1 MSRGYLCPCFC
12 VTTGSARKTLLDKR
26 ASTQSAFEKKRII
39 IGASTG
45 GTEADI
51 KKAVEVARSVKGVIS
66 VKDDMRVEG
75 RR

>member
-1 MSRGYLCPCFC
+1 VPIFR

-39 IGASTG
+39 IGAFVG
-45 GTEADI
+45 GTEANI
-51 KKAVEVARSVKGVIS
+51 KKAVEVARSVKGVTS
-66 VKDDMRVEG
+66 VKDDMRVKG